1 MARLELPSDAAR
13 AMLVYEQMDGIG
25 MGLERIESDIKE
37 KMVLLVRIKDRFASP
52 VGGWSDFLLNLRFP
66 PETPGVTM
74 LPFEIQ
80 LVHKKM
86 LVLRHDLGGHDIYE
100 RFRFAQDVLAR
111 EQSMQIRET
120 LVWTP
125 SAVSGTI

>member
-1 MARLELPSDAAR
+1 
-13 AMLVYEQMDGIG
+13 
-25 MGLERIESDIKE
+25 MGLERIESDIRATT
-37 KMVLLVRIKDRFASP
+37 VVLVRIKDRFAAP

-100 RFRFAQDVLAR
+100 RFRFAQDVLSR
-111 EQSMQIRET
+111 EQSSQVRET
-120 LVWTP
+120 MVWTS